1 MNTMKRISVL
11 FFLTLTATIGMAQT
25 PDDGWTLQECIDYAL
40 ENNLNLQRS
49 ELNVASSEVNYK
61 QSQMAFFPS
70 VGANAS
76 IGRNWGRS
84 IDPTS
89 NLFVNQQINSAN
101 VSGSA
106 SLPIFGGF
114 TRQNT
119 LKQNE
124 YAYRASEMNYE
135 ASENDVILNIIGFY
149 TNVLFARELME
160 NAEKQLEISQQQEE
174 RTRIQVENG
183 ALPRAD
189 LLEIQAQRATN
200 EFNLVSRENE
210 YQQAKL
216 QLKLAMQLP
225 PTEEVE
231 IEVPEI
237 DVEADAVLE
246 LTAYE
251 IYQIALKNMPEVKAA
266 EYNVT
271 SSELGIKVA
280 KGGLYP
286 SLGLQANMFTNY
298 ANLRDERIIPDGTF
312 TTVTEQIGRVQ
323 ATGEPVVATI
333 EVPNT
338 MVEPFG
344 FPEQMDENLS
354 TTVSLGLT
362 IPIFNRFATRYDIE
376 RAKITNQQAEV
387 NEKETKYLL
396 WQTIQQAYN
405 DVLAASKSYNASL
418 TQVEAREE
426 SFRVISRRFEI
437 GAVNFVDYQVS
448 ETQYFQAQSDLV
460 RSKYDLIFKQKV
472 LDFYQGKPLEL

>member
-1 MNTMKRISVL
+1 MKYLLIC
-11 FFLTLTATIGMAQT
+11 TLLILSGFRLMGQQQ
-25 PDDGWTLQECIDYAL
+25 DSIWTLQECITYAL
-40 ENNLNLQRS
+40 ENNLNLERS
-49 ELNVASSEVNYK
+49 ELNVSSSEINYK
-61 QSQMAFFPS
+61 QSQMAFLPS
-70 VGANAS
+70 LNAQGS
-76 IGRNWGRS
+76 VGRNWGRS

-101 VSGSA
+101 MSGSA

-124 YAYRASEMNYE
+124 YAYRASEMNFK

-160 NAEKQLEISQQQEE
+160 NARKQLNTSEQQES
-174 RTRIQVENG
+174 RTRIQVESG

-189 LLEIQAQRATN
+189 LLEIQAQKATN
-200 EFNLVSRENE
+200 EFNLVSRQNE

-225 PTEEVE
+225 PEANVD

-237 DVEADAVLE
+237 DVTADPVLE

-251 IYQIALKNMPEVKAA
+251 IYQIALNNMPEVKAA
-266 EYNVT
+266 EYDVS
-271 SSELGIKVA
+271 SSEMGIKVA
-280 KGGLYP
+280 KGNLYP
-286 SLGLQANMFTNY
+286 TLGLSANMFTNY
-298 ANLRDERIIPDGTF
+298 SNIRDQRIIPDGT
-312 TTVTEQIGRVQ
+312 TTPVTQQIGVVQ
-323 ATGEPVVATI
+323 STGEAVVATV

-338 MVEPFG
+338 STEPFG
-344 FPEQMDENLS
+344 FPEQFNENLS
-354 TTVSLGLT
+354 TTVSLGVS

-376 RAKITNQQAEV
+376 RAKISNQQALITER
-387 NEKETKYLL
+387 ETKYLL

-405 DVLAASKSYNASL
+405 DVEAAAKSYTASL
-418 TQVEAREE
+418 VQVEAREE
-426 SFRVISRRFEI
+426 AFRVISRRYEI

-460 RSKYDLIFKQKV
+460 RSKYDLIFKQKI